1 MTPPVPVAASAKRDL
16 LGARLMAVLAA
27 IAMCIAAL
35 YCLRWAEGI
44 GDDYYFYR
52 LGLAAEQRAVGADI
66 HLDLLARADSL
77 AIPRYDRQDLKVKS
91 KAAVNYPL
99 LAFSVGVAHAT
110 TEPLRGAACRDEF
123 STLVLPTLIRGWT
136 LQFLT
141 CLAVTLLVLLLW
153 GESQHLRGF
162 ALLVLVLAA
171 LEFALVPPR
180 YDWRLAES
188 ATLPQLLGA
197 LGQFFLNPAV
207 NLSPFGHTGRN
218 AYLLLLPAFAMLRWS
233 RLSRFSYCILPV
245 MMGVHQIN
253 TLMTMLL
260 LIPFDLF
267 VRPQIFRQ
275 WPTLGSI
282 AIVCLLFLSGNPLS
296 YSVDASSTGLLLPVG
311 VTLVALALTVGS
323 AALSARIFRRGEFVA
338 SPTPIGPEIGYITA
352 VICVTAVATWGI
364 VQVVGIDAAKFTW
377 SELSGRLVSVARVLI
392 LFGLAILA
400 VRRLDTLRA
409 TAPRHVLTAGTAVG
423 LLGLIAVT
431 ALRIQR
437 DPIDPMNQFRDE
449 DRRFRSLTSAT
460 FREPVNQD
468 IVLYLAARGAECGRE
483 SVAVPLRNLRP
494 AQP

>member
-1 MTPPVPVAASAKRDL
+1 M
-16 LGARLMAVLAA
+16 LAA

-52 LGLAAEQRAVGADI
+52 LGLGAEQRAVGQGI

-123 STLVLPTLIRGWT
+123 STLVLPTLIRAWT
-136 LQFLT
+136 LQFLI
-141 CLAVTLLVLLLW
+141 CLGVTLLVLLVW

-188 ATLPQLLGA
+188 AGLPQLFGA

-260 LIPFDLF
+260 LIPFDLY
-267 VRPQIFRQ
+267 VRPQLFRQ
-275 WPTLGSI
+275 WPTLLSI

-296 YSVDASSTGLLLPVG
+296 YSVESSSSGAVLPIGL
-311 VTLVALALTVGS
+311 TLVALALTVGS
-323 AALSARIFRRGEFVA
+323 AEVSSRLFQRRGDV
-338 SPTPIGPEIGYITA
+338 SGPTPIGPELGYVT
-352 VICVTAVATWGI
+352 VVLLVTAVSTWGI

-392 LFGLAILA
+392 LFGLAIIV
-400 VRRLDTLRA
+400 VRWLDAAAALT
-409 TAPRHVLTAGTAVG
+409 PRRVLSAGTVIG
-423 LLGLIAVT
+423 LLGLITVT

-437 DPIDPMNQFRDE
+437 DPIDPMNEFRDE

-460 FREPVNQD
+460 FHDTVNQD

-483 SVAVPLRNLRP
+483 SVLLPMRNLRGARP
-494 AQP
+494 

>member
-1 MTPPVPVAASAKRDL
+1 
-16 LGARLMAVLAA
+16 MAVLAA
-27 IAMCIAAL
+27 VALCIAAL

-52 LGLAAEQRAVGADI
+52 LGLGAEQRAVGANI

-77 AIPRYDRQDLKVKS
+77 AIPQYDRQDLKVKS

-99 LAFSVGVAHAT
+99 LAFSVNVAHAT

-136 LQFLT
+136 LQFLI
-141 CLAVTLLVLLLW
+141 CLGVTLLALLVW

-162 ALLVLVLAA
+162 ALLVLVLAV
-171 LEFALVPPR
+171 LEFALVTPR

-188 ATLPQLLGA
+188 ATLPQLAGA
-197 LGQFFLNPAV
+197 VGQFFLNPAI

-260 LIPFDLF
+260 LIPFDLYY
-267 VRPQIFRQ
+267 RPRIFRQ
-275 WPTLGSI
+275 WPTLVSI
-282 AIVCLLFLSGNPLS
+282 AMVCLLFLSGNPLS
-296 YSVDASSTGLLLPVG
+296 YSVDSSSTGLLLPVG
-311 VTLVALALTVGS
+311 ATMLALALTVGS
-323 AALSARIFRRGEFVA
+323 AEVSQRLFRRRNDVPG
-338 SPTPIGPEIGYITA
+338 PTPIGPEIGYVTV
-352 VICVTAVATWGI
+352 VILVTAVTTWGI
-364 VQVVGIDAAKFTW
+364 VQMVGLDAAKFTW
-377 SELSGRLVSVARVLI
+377 SELSGRLVSVGRVLI
-392 LFGLAILA
+392 LFGLAILVIRRVHA
-400 VRRLDTLRA
+400 AQAITARRLLDT
-409 TAPRHVLTAGTAVG
+409 GTVVG
-423 LLGLIAVT
+423 LFGLIVVT
-431 ALRIQR
+431 GLRIRR
-437 DPIDPMNQFRDE
+437 DTINPMHEFTDE
-449 DRRFRSLTSAT
+449 DRRFRSLTNAT
-460 FREPVNQD
+460 FHEKVSQD

-483 SVAVPLRNLRP
+483 SVALQMRNLRP